1 MLLALDVSNAAT
13 AIGLFDGEALHA
25 SWRLTSD
32 LQRTSDEYGLLL
44 CSLLD
49 RAGVQRSA
57 VHHAVLGSVVPRL
70 SVTLVEACRRYLGL
84 SPLVVGPGVRT
95 GVRILTDQPRE
106 VGADRVANALAAFR
120 RLGGPAIVLDFGT
133 ATTLDA
139 ISREGDYLG
148 AVIAPGVLLAAQALA
163 RQTAQLPGVDVVRPR
178 QVIGKSTVAAVQ
190 AGLVFGYAAMV
201 EGLVA
206 RVWRE
211 LGDEGRVVATGEFA
225 EVIAAET
232 GVVDV
237 VDPHLTLHGLRLIHD
252 LNRR

>member
-95 GVRILTDQPRE
+95 SVRILTDQPRE

>member
-1 MLLALDVSNAAT
+1 VLLALDVSNAAT

-95 GVRILTDQPRE
+95 SVRILTDQPRE